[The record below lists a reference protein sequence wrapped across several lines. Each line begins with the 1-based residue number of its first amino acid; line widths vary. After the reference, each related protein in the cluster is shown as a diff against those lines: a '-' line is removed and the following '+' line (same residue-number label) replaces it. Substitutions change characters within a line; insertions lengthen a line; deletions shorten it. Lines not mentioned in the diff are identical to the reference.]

1 MCKPRWVLFTSLLVY
16 LSVGPLWSQ
25 QIERLVA
32 IDNVC
37 AWPNLTQLRDGSLTA
52 TIFNRPHHGK
62 GEGDVELWASSDGGY
77 FWERRGAVT
86 SHKPGTVR
94 MNVAAGLAHDG
105 SLVVLNSG
113 WGGATFRE
121 RILDPLVS
129 RSSDGGKTWEEAFSL
144 TAPAGTQY
152 IIPFGDI
159 VQGPGKMLAASIYDW
174 QIPQEGSRYSTSY
187 LIFSRDD
194 GRTWGEAVVIAADDY
209 NETALVRLKSGRW
222 LAAVRTHVDAHMD
235 LFTSEDEG
243 RSWSPSGPVS
253 LPRQHPG
260 HLLELSDGRVL
271 LTYGI
276 RERDHYGI
284 GYRVSKDQGRTWN
297 APGHL
302 VHLEGTR
309 DGGYPATLQLGD
321 GTLVTAYYSSG
332 VVQHRRYH
340 RGVVRWKMPD

>member
-1 MCKPRWVLFTSLLVY
+1 MQRILFSSLLVC
-16 LSVGPLWSQ
+16 LSVCPLLSEQ
-25 QIERLVA
+25 MERYVA

-37 AWPNLTQLRDGSLTA
+37 AWPNLTQLKDGSLTA

-62 GEGDVELWASSDGGY
+62 GEGDVELWASSDGGH
-77 FWERRGAVT
+77 FWKLRGAVT

-94 MNVAAGLAHDG
+94 MNVAAGRAHDG

-113 WGGATFRE
+113 WGGPNMRG

-129 RSSDGGKTWEEAFSL
+129 RSSDGGKTWQESFSL

-174 QIPQEGSRYSTSY
+174 RIPQEAARQSTSY

-194 GRTWGEAVVIAADDY
+194 GRTWGEAVAIAADDY

-222 LAAVRTHVDAHMD
+222 LAAIRTHEDAHMD

-243 RSWSPSGPVS
+243 KSWSLSGPVS

-276 RERDHYGI
+276 RERGHYGI

-297 APGHL
+297 APEHL
-302 VHLEGTR
+302 VHLEGTK
-309 DGGYPATLQLGD
+309 DGGYPATLQLDD
-321 GTLVTAYYSSG
+321 GTLVTAYYSNG

-340 RGVVRWKMPD
+340 MGVVRWKMPDR

>member
-1 MCKPRWVLFTSLLVY
+1 MQRVLFASLLLV
-16 LSVGPLWSQ
+16 LCVSPLWSEQ
-25 QIERLVA
+25 LDRYVA

-37 AWPNLTQLRDGSLTA
+37 AWPNLTQLKDGSLTA

-62 GEGDVELWASSDGGY
+62 GEGDVELWASSDGGH
-77 FWERRGAVT
+77 FWKRRGTVT

-94 MNVAAGLAHDG
+94 MNVAAGRAHDG

-113 WGGATFRE
+113 WGGPTFRE

-129 RSSDGGKTWEEAFSL
+129 RSSDGGKTWQESFSL

-174 QIPQEGSRYSTSY
+174 RIPQESSRKSTSY

-194 GRTWGEAVVIAADDY
+194 GKTWGEAVEIAADDY

-222 LAAVRTHVDAHMD
+222 LAAIRTHEDGHMD
-235 LFTSEDEG
+235 LSSSEDEG
-243 RSWSPSGPVS
+243 RSWSLSGPVS

-276 RERDHYGI
+276 RERGHYGI
-284 GYRVSKDQGRTWN
+284 GYRVSGDQGRTWN
-297 APGHL
+297 APEHL
-302 VHLEGTR
+302 THLEGTK
-309 DGGYPATLQLGD
+309 DGGYPATLQLDD
-321 GTLVTAYYSSG
+321 GTLVTAYYSNG

-340 RGVVRWKMPD
+340 MGVVRWKMPD